1 MILFFYFES
10 EEEQTV
16 ELTGPRYL
24 IHCLCN
30 FDLGQC
36 SSKLTS
42 FPSPTSNLSK
52 ELQNR
57 QYSISNYVVHWF
69 RHMTFALSVCV
80 CVPIEEW
87 LLALAVEPAV
97 VVEVQVVAIPMS
109 RVNLT
114 FRNGSKCSFWLLSG
128 IIWPALYL
136 WRHLGCVW
144 FVESPHTS
152 WGGASW
158 VHSMNFSGTN
168 SFLMHILIVILW
180 GMSWWWIN
188 SFHSTNQ
195 IQQVRSEK
203 TMDHP
208 IPQTKHTLI
217 FLVHNIPPR
226 ASAAAQVSG
235 PFHPWR
241 DLCQPKCDSN
251 TTHLSGMQCIP
262 RKEKLLIQSWYSTVQ
277 DL

>member
-1 MILFFYFES
+1 
-10 EEEQTV
+10 V

-69 RHMTFALSVCV
+69 RHMTFAVCVCV

-114 FRNGSKCSFWLLSG
+114 IRNGSKCSF
-128 IIWPALYL
+128 
-136 WRHLGCVW
+136 
-144 FVESPHTS
+144 
-152 WGGASW
+152 
-158 VHSMNFSGTN
+158 
-168 SFLMHILIVILW
+168 
-180 GMSWWWIN
+180 
-188 SFHSTNQ
+188 
-195 IQQVRSEK
+195 
-203 TMDHP
+203 
-208 IPQTKHTLI
+208 
-217 FLVHNIPPR
+217 
-226 ASAAAQVSG
+226 
-235 PFHPWR
+235 
-241 DLCQPKCDSN
+241 
-251 TTHLSGMQCIP
+251 
-262 RKEKLLIQSWYSTVQ
+262 
-277 DL
+277 